1 MMLSTVKARRNC
13 RLLPQVTPLQSI
25 LGLWLILVTLAGLL
39 PAASATEPDKSGS
52 YGLWDPH
59 RRPEKPDLRTL
70 RQIRFLTED
79 DFPPFDFQ
87 GSSGSLEGFN
97 VDMARA
103 ICRQLELTCT
113 IQARRWDTI
122 VAALE
127 AGQADVIAASLVP
140 SVQAR
145 SRLQFSMPYYL
156 RPARLVV
163 RRQATEIQL
172 TPGGL
177 AGRRMG
183 VLAGSAHEAYAKAY
197 FNGATLLP
205 FASDEA
211 LRSALQ
217 RGDIDL
223 ALGDGI
229 ALSLWLNGTSSAG
242 CCSFAG
248 APYLDS
254 HFFGDG
260 IGMAMRREDVALR
273 QAIDYALFQ
282 IWEQGIYADLVRRW
296 FPVDPFARATNTP

>member
-1 MMLSTVKARRNC
+1 MMLSTAKVRRNC
-13 RLLPQVTPLQSI
+13 RLLPQVTLRQSI
-25 LGLWLILVTLAGLL
+25 LCFWLILVTLAGFL
-39 PAASATEPDKSGS
+39 PAASAAEPDKSGP

-163 RRQATEIQL
+163 RRQATEIKL
-172 TPGGL
+172 TPAGL
-177 AGRRMG
+177 AGRRLG

-197 FNGATLLP
+197 FNGAALIP

-211 LRSALQ
+211 LHS
-217 RGDIDL
+217 
-223 ALGDGI
+223 ALGDGL

-248 APYLDS
+248 GPYLDS

-260 IGMAMRREDVALR
+260 IGMAMRREDVAVR